1 MNSIESIKPDEL
13 IEEYG
18 EWLKH
23 ESSAKDLG
31 EWKEITLPM
40 FDHSNDDLIF
50 YAKTAGDGIMFT
62 DDGYT
67 LESFRQNGVTIT
79 EARRERMERIARKY
93 GAGIKNGEIVLESDG
108 RRGDAMNRYAQAL
121 IGVGSMMEAAQR
133 RVAEYFADDVA
144 TVLDGCN
151 VFYTASVGIRGVSRY
166 EHSFDFIFQRSA
178 NHPTRFCQA
187 PNKFDKD
194 AVRNIMWGWEDTR
207 KAKER
212 ADAKLVV
219 IGDDREGPLQDGAA
233 EAFANCGVS
242 VIPYSQLA
250 KRAPQELAA

>member
-50 YAKTAGDGIMFT
+50 YAKTAGDRIMFT

-93 GAGIKNGEIVLESDG
+93 GAGIKNDEIVLESDG

-166 EHSFDFIFQRSA
+166 ISIHALRKESDARLLRHVPSRAEWQSWRRIAGLSGQGGLISTTR
-178 NHPTRFCQA
+178 PT
-187 PNKFDKD
+187 
-194 AVRNIMWGWEDTR
+194 
-207 KAKER
+207 
-212 ADAKLVV
+212 
-219 IGDDREGPLQDGAA
+219 
-233 EAFANCGVS
+233 
-242 VIPYSQLA
+242 
-250 KRAPQELAA
+250 

>member
-50 YAKTAGDGIMFT
+50 YAKTAGDRIMFT

-93 GAGIKNGEIVLESDG
+93 GAGIKNDEIVLESDG
-108 RRGDAMNRYAQAL
+108 KRGDAMNRYAQAL

-151 VFYTASVGIRGVSRY
+151 VFYTASVLCG
-166 EHSFDFIFQRSA
+166 
-178 NHPTRFCQA
+178 
-187 PNKFDKD
+187 KF
-194 AVRNIMWGWEDTR
+194 
-207 KAKER
+207 
-212 ADAKLVV
+212 L
-219 IGDDREGPLQDGAA
+219 GDIQYFL
-233 EAFANCGVS
+233 
-242 VIPYSQLA
+242 
-250 KRAPQELAA
+250 QELCNI

>member
-121 IGVGSMMEAAQR
+121 IGVGSI
-133 RVAEYFADDVA
+133 
-144 TVLDGCN
+144 L
-151 VFYTASVGIRGVSRY
+151 
-166 EHSFDFIFQRSA
+166 
-178 NHPTRFCQA
+178 
-187 PNKFDKD
+187 
-194 AVRNIMWGWEDTR
+194 
-207 KAKER
+207 
-212 ADAKLVV
+212 L
-219 IGDDREGPLQDGAA
+219 
-233 EAFANCGVS
+233 
-242 VIPYSQLA
+242 YSGMA
-250 KRAPQELAA
+250 